1 MCTYSVQIWRNQ
13 HRSVV
18 ISTVPSIQL
27 DSLSQ
32 RLEIGMYRF
41 AGMDLQLFS
50 LNFLIKDCVI
60 IAYLVEFHPITKILL
75 TLREITKKLPK
86 MFNYQK
92 SPQNREILPK
102 VIKIT
107 KSGHTGFHSPNKNF
121 LPNCSKLPYF

>member
-18 ISTVPSIQL
+18 ISTIPSIQL

-32 RLEIGMYRF
+32 RLEIGMYSF

-75 TLREITKKLPK
+75 TLREITKKITKNFQLPK
-86 MFNYQK
+86 K
-92 SPQNREILPK
+92 SAKSRN
-102 VIKIT
+102 IT
-107 KSGHTGFHSPNKNF
+107 KSN
-121 LPNCSKLPYF
+121 